1 MNEVSNQEFLAR
13 WSTCIFDEEIPV
25 IVHLWQCTA
34 TLLGKKNCRATFYM
48 CAWTLVLQ
56 RAQIRYDGPK
66 CLLHW
71 RSFVLL
77 SAFGATFVM
86 NNKARNRSSDMVVGR
101 KKNLPHSLPPLH
113 NHLVSQITSIHTA
126 ASSLRYFHCDVVV
139 G

>member
-1 MNEVSNQEFLAR
+1 MLLEVLRVPRVMMNEVSNREFLGHVGPLAF
-13 WSTCIFDEEIPV
+13 IFDEEIPG

-48 CAWTLVLQ
+48 CVCAWTLVLY

-66 CLLHW
+66 CW

-86 NNKARNRSSDMVVGR
+86 NNKARNRSTDMVVGR

-113 NHLVSQITSIHTA
+113 NHLVSQFSKPV
-126 ASSLRYFHCDVVV
+126 CW
-139 G
+139 